1 MYLEL
6 MMNQGDSANNL
17 DTYLQYL
24 QNFTKLLRHANYVK
38 TRNLNPARVLSYP
51 CIFKIGY
58 HPAMKIKRIPHCSFS
73 EDTKP
78 VSYDECN
85 HTIASKVSIK
95 STMDRASRNA
105 CEERDCELTRVAQ
118 F

>member
-1 MYLEL
+1 MCLGL
-6 MMNQGDSANNL
+6 MINQGVSANNV

-24 QNFTKLLRHANYVK
+24 QNVTKLPRHADYVK
-38 TRNLNPARVLSYP
+38 TRNLNPTRILSYP
-51 CIFKIGY
+51 CIFKNRHHLGIT
-58 HPAMKIKRIPHCSFS
+58 IKRIRRSSFS
-73 EDTKP
+73 DDTEP

-85 HTIASKVSIK
+85 HTIASKVSSE

-105 CEERDCELTRVAQ
+105 CKERDCGLTRVAQ

>member
-1 MYLEL
+1 MCLGL
-6 MMNQGDSANNL
+6 MMNRGDSANNV

-24 QNFTKLLRHANYVK
+24 QNVTQLPRHANYVK
-38 TRNLNPARVLSYP
+38 TRNLNPARNLSYP

-58 HPAMKIKRIPHCSFS
+58 HPAIKIERIRHCSFS
-73 EDTKP
+73 EDTEP

-85 HTIASKVSIK
+85 HTIASKVSSE

-105 CEERDCELTRVAQ
+105 GKERDCGLTRVAQ